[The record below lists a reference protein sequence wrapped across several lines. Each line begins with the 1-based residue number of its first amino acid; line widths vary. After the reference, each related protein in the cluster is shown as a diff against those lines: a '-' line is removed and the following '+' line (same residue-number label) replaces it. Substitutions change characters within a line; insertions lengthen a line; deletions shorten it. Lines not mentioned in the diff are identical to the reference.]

1 MRALR
6 VLRRVFSPPPSLST
20 PQRNS
25 DTLQH
30 LTSLSLVEGSLNASN
45 AEGPHLLLKVYSHLQ
60 EQREIS
66 LSAAAEIA
74 QEQERSEKAA
84 LLGEP
89 VEEQWARAAWHQV
102 FKGER
107 GSKGRRGAAPGPT

>member
-1 MRALR
+1 MAAA
-6 VLRRVFSPPPSLST
+6 
-20 PQRNS
+20 
-25 DTLQH
+25 
-30 LTSLSLVEGSLNASN
+30 LNASN
-45 AEGPHLLLKVYSHLQ
+45 AEGTH
-60 EQREIS
+60 
-66 LSAAAEIA
+66 AAPEGVQPPSGAESSDGS
-74 QEQERSEKAA
+74 ERCSRNRNKSRKRAEKAA